1 MKVYMKSVDASYQ
14 HYQKFYNN
22 FIKFEDISL
31 DYYADGELNQR
42 AITHPGAT
50 EAKENINKTIS
61 DWKNP
66 YKEAYIWLKGE
77 LLDLMGAR
85 DCINGRDDVSAKLND
100 LEKEKKN
107 RQTELE
113 KMSMGKTTLKSFFKS
128 KSTIETDITRYQRE
142 VETMTQDLEDY
153 RKLVTFITIYHGHI
167 AIDKFKSNK
176 VAQYMRMLNNFAVR
190 EISNAH
196 LAATL
201 YHQLLELSDKK

>member
-14 HYQKFYNN
+14 HYQKFYAN

-42 AITHPGAT
+42 SLTHPGAS
-50 EAKENINKTIS
+50 EAKENINKTS
-61 DWKNP
+61 GDWKNP

-77 LLDLMGAR
+77 LLDLMGAK
-85 DCINGRDDVSAKLND
+85 DAINGKGTVETALSD
-100 LEKEKKN
+100 LEKKKKE

-128 KSTIETDITRYQRE
+128 KSTIENDITRYQRE
-142 VETMTQDLEDY
+142 VEQMTTDLEEY
-153 RKLVTFITIYHGHI
+153 RKLVNFIIIYHGNI

-201 YHQLLELSDKK
+201 YHQLLELSDNK